1 MRTCY
6 RCLLWLHPPVF
17 RREYAGEM
25 LWIFD
30 QSSQSQGT
38 LGLFFDGLGS
48 LARQWL
54 LRSAW
59 WRVVLTLALATLQI
73 VFGGFAMLLFGH
85 RHLVEPAQD
94 LSLNNLAEFA
104 QDGAIAHQPLTIGIL
119 MYLTVF
125 ITGGLVI
132 MVIGLT
138 FWTKSFAA
146 RRQPAVRKVR

>member
-85 RHLVEPAQD
+85 RHLVE
-94 LSLNNLAEFA
+94 LE
-104 QDGAIAHQPLTIGIL
+104 
-119 MYLTVF
+119 
-125 ITGGLVI
+125 
-132 MVIGLT
+132 
-138 FWTKSFAA
+138 
-146 RRQPAVRKVR
+146 

>member
-6 RCLLWLHPPVF
+6 RCLLCLHPPVF

-30 QSSQSQGT
+30 QSVASQGVT
-38 LGLFFDGLGS
+38 ALLFDGLGS

-54 LRSAW
+54 LRSGW
-59 WRVVLTLALATLQI
+59 WKIALALSLAVLQVVL
-73 VFGGFAMLLFGH
+73 GGFATMIFGH

-94 LSLNNLAEFA
+94 PSVVNMAEFA
-104 QDGAIAHQPLTIGIL
+104 HGGSIAHQPLTVGIV
-119 MYLTVF
+119 MYLAVF
-125 ITGGLVI
+125 ITGGLTV

-138 FWTKSFAA
+138 FWMKSFGA
-146 RRQPAVRKVR
+146 RRRHAALRVR